1 MPELPEVETIAREL
15 RPLVSGALIS
25 DVWFDWPNQI
35 KHPPPAAF
43 PGAVRGRTILGV
55 ERRAKWLVLELSGAA
70 VLAVQVKMTGQL
82 YVLPASAPRDRH
94 VHATFTFA
102 DGRELRL
109 RDTRKFARL
118 GLFRRDEAGRLLGAD
133 EAAELFAGFGP
144 EPLDPDFRA
153 ADLRARLARRRGR
166 LKTLLMDQS
175 FLAGVGNIYAD
186 EALWRARLHPLR
198 SAARLNADQARRLY
212 HALRAVLAEAIERRG
227 SSVDDY
233 LPPQGPG
240 TMQRFLNVYGRTGKP
255 CPRCGRPVRRIV
267 LNARSTH
274 FCSWCQR
281 LPARDRQRASPPAK
295 ERLSAPPTSG

>member
-15 RPLVSGALIS
+15 RPLVTDAVIT
-25 DVWFDWPNQI
+25 DAWFDWPNQI
-35 KHPPPAAF
+35 KHPAPAEFVA
-43 PGAVRGRTILGV
+43 AVAGRTITGV
-55 ERRAKWLVLELSGAA
+55 ERRAKWLVLELSGGA
-70 VLAVQVKMTGQL
+70 VLAIQVKMTGQL
-82 YVLPASAPRDRH
+82 SVVPANLPRDRH

-102 DGRELRL
+102 DGRQLRL

-118 GLFRRDEAGRLLGAD
+118 GVFRRDEAGRLLGAD

-144 EPLDPDFRA
+144 EPLDAAFRA
-153 ADLRARLARRRGR
+153 RDLRARLARRKGR
-166 LKTLLMDQS
+166 LKTLLMDQA

-198 SAARLNADQARRLY
+198 SAAALNAEQARRLY
-212 HALRAVLAEAIERRG
+212 RALREVLAEAIARRG

-240 TMQRFLNVYGRTGKP
+240 TMQRFLKVYGRTGKP
-255 CPRCGRPVRRIV
+255 CPRCGRPVRRIM

-281 LPARDRQRASPPAK
+281 LPNAERGTAVRAMLRAAR
-295 ERLSAPPTSG
+295 